1 MMLPLLTA
9 EHRMLQQTLRQ
20 FAEKELAPGAA
31 DRDTTGAF
39 AWDAFKSLGKIGGL
53 GLMIP
58 PEYGGSGGDTFS
70 TQILMQ
76 ELGRADAGMAL
87 SIGAH
92 SFLCGYSLYRDGNE
106 AQRQKYLP
114 KLTSGE
120 WVGCW
125 GITEPGAGSDVAGIT
140 CQAKKEAG
148 GWRLNGAKMFVTNA
162 PIADVFIVLAISDA
176 DKPPIKGGASFFL
189 VEKGTPGLSTGKPL
203 DKMGMRASPT
213 SEIIFEDCF
222 IPDENLLGTEG
233 CGFRHAMQTLDLER
247 CGLGG
252 IGLGLMEAS
261 LALAKGYACERK
273 QFKVPIASFQ
283 GIQFKLAD
291 MASATETCRLHLWH
305 TAWLREQGQ
314 PINVAAAMSKL
325 YGGEAA
331 IKVADTAIQIL
342 GGYGYI
348 KEFAAERYL
357 RDARLFTIGGGTSDI
372 QRLIISREILR

>member
-1 MMLPLLTA
+1 MLPGLTD

-31 DRDTTGAF
+31 ERDKTGTF
-39 AWDAFKSLGKIGGL
+39 AWDAFKALGKLGAL
-53 GLMIP
+53 GLMVP
-58 PEYGGSGGDTFS
+58 TEYGGAGGDTFS
-70 TQILMQ
+70 AQIIMQ
-76 ELGRADAGMAL
+76 ELGRVDAGMAL

-92 SFLCGYSLYRDGNE
+92 SFLCTYAVYRDGNE
-106 AQRQKYLP
+106 TQRQYYLP

-140 CQAKKEAG
+140 CTAKKEEG
-148 GWRLNGAKMFVTNA
+148 GWRLNGSKMFVTNA
-162 PIADVFIVLAISDA
+162 PIADVYVLLAITDPTKDPA
-176 DKPPIKGGASFFL
+176 KGGASFFIID
-189 VEKGTPGLSTGKPL
+189 KGTPGLSTGQPL

-213 SEIIFEDCF
+213 SEVILENCF
-222 IPDENLLGTEG
+222 VPDAAILGKEG
-233 CGFRHAMQTLDLER
+233 YGFLQAMQTLDLER
-247 CGLGG
+247 AGLGG

-261 LALAKGYACERK
+261 IQLAVGYAKERR
-273 QFKVPIASFQ
+273 QFKTPIAAFQ

-291 MASATETCRLHLWH
+291 MASMTETCRLHLWH
-305 TAWLREQGQ
+305 SAWLREQGQ
-314 PINVAAAMSKL
+314 PINVPAAMGKL

-331 IKVADTAIQIL
+331 IKCADTAIQIL
-342 GGYGYI
+342 GGYGYT

-372 QRLIISREILR
+372 QRLIISRDLLR